1 MKKILLK
8 RILVGMVTSA
18 LTLQIS
24 PFNSIGSNVKAD
36 TISGWEKLADKP
48 ALRFAVISDTHVGP
62 NKKTEAERLK
72 NVFKTVYDLDPNIDA
87 VSVVG
92 DLTDSGAQAEYD
104 VFKSVVDANKKPET
118 KLIASMGNHEGN
130 TAARF
135 TAATQNQ
142 PRQNTVING
151 YHFITL
157 SPKSLPTVYGGSR
170 YNLDEQWLREQ
181 LNAATLEDKTKPVF
195 VFLHHGIKDTA
206 YGTDEWNT
214 PDLKNVL
221 SDFPQVVNFGGHSH
235 YPLNDPRSIY
245 QKDFTALNT
254 STISYFELETGMMY
268 GSIPP
273 NANNS
278 NQMMVLDV
286 DGTKVRIKKLDLL
299 SGKYIGEDW
308 VFDTALGKEGF
319 KYTDAR
325 STDSESPYFES
336 NAAVKVS
343 DANDT
348 GATITIDQAKINDK
362 LGDNQD
368 QIVHSYKYDFT
379 NKKTGKVEKSYKIWS
394 EYYFLP
400 MSNTLTQKFTGLKPG
415 NEYEVS
421 VTGLNSYKK
430 PTTNI
435 ISTSFKTTGGIV
447 PPTEEELNKPVES
460 AEIMSVDFEDGTA
473 VDKSVTKNTLKT
485 SGSPKVISNDKLN
498 KKVGSF
504 DGSSAF
510 MYPFSDETYGEISKN
525 LTLETAFKVEPFEGS
540 YVDVFANME
549 SAGLGFEVAKIG
561 GDTENASLQFWV
573 RTRPA
578 ATGTGAYSVI
588 SGNIKYSEY
597 THAMATYDGKTMK
610 LYINGELENTKDVA
624 GTVYYPTGASK
635 VFCIGSD
642 IGGSGSIQSPMTGE
656 ISVAKLYS
664 RTLTDLDAFK
674 LNKKELTDR
683 NNKTKVIL
691 KDIPNIDSKLGT
703 EIKMPLAVTTLPK
716 DKKVRSAEMVFDIP
730 KDLEVKSVELE
741 NKSINSDNFDY
752 NTVDGKLRLALTN
765 SNDKPLFVDE
775 SAGDKILANVTFKL
789 KEDKNNGDV
798 TSVKASNLTLRGE
811 DNLDID
817 YDVKDVESKISFV
830 KTNIVQAFPREL
842 YISSGADVIPAG
854 YKAYAIEFVGAEV
867 NSSVKSNNDNAI
879 YYNSNFTTKNNKLT
893 YVTLVKDTVTK
904 EELSNIANY
913 TLSNTKPDVENILT
927 FGDINNNGLDA
938 QDALASVSSWLR
950 KTEITSKGIL
960 TLNTS
965 GDGAIN
971 TRDAIEIVDKFV
983 SGKEFGILSK

>member
-24 PFNSIGSNVKAD
+24 PFTSTSTKVKAD
-36 TISGWEKLADKP
+36 TISGWEKLEDKKS
-48 ALRFAVISDTHVGP
+48 LRFAVISDTHVGP

-72 NVFKTVYDLDPNIDA
+72 NVFKTVYELDPNIDA
-87 VSVVG
+87 LSVVG
-92 DLTDSGAQAEYD
+92 DLTDSGAQSEYD

-130 TAARF
+130 TAAKF

-157 SPKSLPTVYGGSR
+157 SPRSSQNVYGGSR

-221 SDFPQVVNFGGHSH
+221 NEFPQVVNFGGHSH
-235 YPLNDPRSIY
+235 YPLNDPRSIN

-268 GSIPP
+268 GTIPP

-325 STDSESPYFES
+325 SAESDTPYFEAS
-336 NAAVKVS
+336 AAVKVA
-343 DANDT
+343 DINDT

-400 MSNTLTQKFTGLKPG
+400 MASTLTQKFTGLKPG
-415 NEYEVS
+415 IEYEVS

-435 ISTSFKTTGGIV
+435 ISSTFKTTGGIV
-447 PPTEEELNKPVES
+447 PPTEGELNKPVDP
-460 AEIMSVDFEDGTA
+460 AEIIDVDFEDGTA
-473 VDKSVTKNTLKT
+473 IDKSVTKNAFKS
-485 SGSPKVISNDKLN
+485 SGSPKVILNDKLN
-498 KKVGSF
+498 KNVGSF

-510 MYPFSDETYGEISKN
+510 MYPFTDETYGKISKN
-525 LTLETAFKVEPFEGS
+525 LTLETAFKIEPFNSS
-540 YVDVFANME
+540 YVDVFSNME
-549 SAGLGFEVAKIG
+549 SAGMGFEVAKIG
-561 GDTENASLQFWV
+561 GDTENANLQFWI
-573 RTRPA
+573 RTRPGT
-578 ATGTGAYSVI
+578 TGTGAYTVI

-597 THAMATYDGKTMK
+597 THAMATYDGKTVK
-610 LYINGELENTKDVA
+610 LYINGELENSKDVT
-624 GTVYYPTGASK
+624 GSVYYPTGASK
-635 VFCIGSD
+635 VFCVGSD
-642 IGGSGSIQSPMTGE
+642 IGSTGNIDSAMTGE
-656 ISVAKLYS
+656 VSVARLYS

-674 LNKKELTDR
+674 LNKKEITDR
-683 NNKTKVIL
+683 NNKTQVIL
-691 KDIPNIDSKLGT
+691 KDITNIDSKLGT
-703 EIKMPLAVTTLPK
+703 EFKMPVAASTLPK
-716 DKKVRSAEMVFDIP
+716 DKNIRSAEMVFDIP
-730 KDLEVKSVELE
+730 KDLEVKSVELD
-741 NKSINSDNFDY
+741 KTAINADNFDY
-752 NTVDGKLRLALTN
+752 NTVDGKLRIALTN
-765 SNDKPLFVDE
+765 SNEKPLFVDGT
-775 SAGDKILANVTFKL
+775 AGNKTLANITFKL
-789 KEDKNNGDV
+789 KEDKNNGDI
-798 TSVKASNLTLRGE
+798 TTVKASNLTLRCA
-811 DNLDID
+811 DNLDIN

-842 YISSGADVIPAG
+842 YTSSGTDVIPAG
-854 YKAYAIEFVGAEV
+854 YKAYAIEFVGAEL
-867 NSSVKSNNDNAI
+867 NSSVKSNNDNSI
-879 YYNSNFTTKNNKLT
+879 YYNTNFSSKNNKLT
-893 YVTLVKDTVTK
+893 YVTIVKDTVTK

-913 TLSNTKPDVENILT
+913 TLSAAKPEVENTLT

-950 KTEITSKGIL
+950 KTEITNKGIL

-965 GDGAIN
+965 GDGSIN

>member
-1 MKKILLK
+1 MI
-8 RILVGMVTSA
+8 R
-18 LTLQIS
+18 
-24 PFNSIGSNVKAD
+24 
-36 TISGWEKLADKP
+36 
-48 ALRFAVISDTHVGP
+48 
-62 NKKTEAERLK
+62 
-72 NVFKTVYDLDPNIDA
+72 
-87 VSVVG
+87 
-92 DLTDSGAQAEYD
+92 
-104 VFKSVVDANKKPET
+104 
-118 KLIASMGNHEGN
+118 SM
-130 TAARF
+130 
-135 TAATQNQ
+135 
-142 PRQNTVING
+142 
-151 YHFITL
+151 
-157 SPKSLPTVYGGSR
+157 
-170 YNLDEQWLREQ
+170 
-181 LNAATLEDKTKPVF
+181 
-195 VFLHHGIKDTA
+195 
-206 YGTDEWNT
+206 
-214 PDLKNVL
+214 
-221 SDFPQVVNFGGHSH
+221 
-235 YPLNDPRSIY
+235 
-245 QKDFTALNT
+245 
-254 STISYFELETGMMY
+254 
-268 GSIPP
+268 
-273 NANNS
+273 
-278 NQMMVLDV
+278 
-286 DGTKVRIKKLDLL
+286 
-299 SGKYIGEDW
+299 
-308 VFDTALGKEGF
+308 
-319 KYTDAR
+319 
-325 STDSESPYFES
+325 
-336 NAAVKVS
+336 
-343 DANDT
+343 
-348 GATITIDQAKINDK
+348 
-362 LGDNQD
+362 
-368 QIVHSYKYDFT
+368 
-379 NKKTGKVEKSYKIWS
+379 
-394 EYYFLP
+394 YY
-400 MSNTLTQKFTGLKPG
+400 
-415 NEYEVS
+415 
-421 VTGLNSYKK
+421 
-430 PTTNI
+430 
-435 ISTSFKTTGGIV
+435 
-447 PPTEEELNKPVES
+447 
-460 AEIMSVDFEDGTA
+460 
-473 VDKSVTKNTLKT
+473 
-485 SGSPKVISNDKLN
+485 
-498 KKVGSF
+498 
-504 DGSSAF
+504 
-510 MYPFSDETYGEISKN
+510 
-525 LTLETAFKVEPFEGS
+525 
-540 YVDVFANME
+540 
-549 SAGLGFEVAKIG
+549 
-561 GDTENASLQFWV
+561 
-573 RTRPA
+573 
-578 ATGTGAYSVI
+578 
-588 SGNIKYSEY
+588 
-597 THAMATYDGKTMK
+597 
-610 LYINGELENTKDVA
+610 
-624 GTVYYPTGASK
+624 
-635 VFCIGSD
+635 
-642 IGGSGSIQSPMTGE
+642 QSP
-656 ISVAKLYS
+656 VAKLYS